1 MNQRT
6 AYRHYNRGDATALT
20 LERIKKLE
28 MLRFENMYSYMREPV
43 ETMKRF
49 KANGTFKNI
58 LNPSPVFYQNQQPQV
73 QSKGLDI
80 IRQPNNSIMFEHS

>member
-1 MNQRT
+1 MDKQTVKSEAKNSIMGN
-6 AYRHYNRGDATALT
+6 YMPIG
-20 LERIKKLE
+20 KFE
-28 MLRFENMYSYMREPV
+28 MVRFENMYSYMREPV

>member
-1 MNQRT
+1 MDKQTVKSEAKNSIMGN
-6 AYRHYNRGDATALT
+6 YMP
-20 LERIKKLE
+20 IKKLE